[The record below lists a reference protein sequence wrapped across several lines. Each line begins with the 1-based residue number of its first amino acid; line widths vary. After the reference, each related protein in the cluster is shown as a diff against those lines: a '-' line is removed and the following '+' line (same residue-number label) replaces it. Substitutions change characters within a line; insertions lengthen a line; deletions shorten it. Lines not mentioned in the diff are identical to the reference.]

1 LAEIALEEAQ
11 SAKSTVRLQRDSEG
25 NFGYVYTADQSA
37 VGEAEQELADKQNAL
52 YNLGLEGAN
61 DYSQKYAETM
71 QEAQDAITELTEM
84 WMNGEIESEEEYQ
97 RRKAEIQDYYYE
109 KLKQYSSLYQVALT
123 TDSNVIKD
131 AWSTDFSDMMYK
143 TEDWKV
149 ATDDYFAGAAESMK
163 TWAEVCGTV
172 LEESGLDDVSKKV
185 EEINTKSENLKNT
198 LIGEDGESGV
208 VGAMMS
214 EVEAAGK
221 LSEAYIG
228 IQNQID
234 EVIKKY
240 EEMMGVINEDYTNEN
255 TPEVTPAI
263 TPDPE
268 PEPEEPVPEPEPE
281 PEEATVPELKVGS
294 TVTVK
299 KSASRWATGEGI
311 WNPVKGNNF
320 KVKKI
325 NGEKVLI
332 GDPSGPNYSASGITG
347 WIKKTDLEGFATGG
361 YTGDWEG
368 SYGKLAMLH
377 QKELVLNAND
387 TENFLQAMDILVKIV
402 SAIDLYSMNSQLGG
416 ALSSPSLG
424 NMGGGDVLEQQ
435 VHIEASFPGV
445 QDRNEIEEAF
455 NTLIN
460 RASQYANRK

>member
-1 LAEIALEEAQ
+1 
-11 SAKSTVRLQRDSEG
+11 
-25 NFGYVYTADQSA
+25 
-37 VGEAEQELADKQNAL
+37 
-52 YNLGLEGAN
+52 
-61 DYSQKYAETM
+61 M
-71 QEAQDAITELTEM
+71 QEAQDAITELTQM

-109 KLKQYSSLYQVALT
+109 KLKQYSELYQVALT

-131 AWSTDFSDMMYK
+131 AWSTDFGDMMYK

-149 ATDDYFAGAAESMK
+149 AVDDYFTGAAESMQ

-172 LEESGLDDVSKKV
+172 LDESGLDDVSKKV

-255 TPEVTPAI
+255 TPEVDPAI
-263 TPDPE
+263 DPEEEPEDPPADPE
-268 PEPEEPVPEPEPE
+268 PPETPAAEGP
-281 PEEATVPELKVGS
+281 TYQTGTLTWTGNG
-294 TVTVK
+294 
-299 KSASRWATGEGI
+299 ASRIWKDSTGKTYKYGSPEQKAIQKAFDRAYGANGGYKGDYWGG
-311 WNPVKGNNF
+311 WNKLNADVLH
-320 KVKKI
+320 KKY
-325 NGEKVLI
+325 GL
-332 GDPSGPNYSASGITG
+332 
-347 WIKKTDLEGFATGG
+347 ATGG
-361 YTGDWEG
+361 YTGDWDG
-368 SYGKLAMLH
+368 SYGKLAFLH

-387 TENFLQAMDILVKIV
+387 TENFLQAMDILDKIV

-424 NMGGGDVLEQQ
+424 NMGGGEVLEQQ